1 MRTEPAPAFASACG
15 LSIPPTIGSI
25 AAGDRGRARYRHC
38 MFMRVLALVF
48 NAFPVRWQRRFM
60 TAAHDR
66 FLVGVAGLG
75 IDPAGRVLLARHRF
89 GGPEWRFLGGF
100 IRRGERVED
109 ALVRE
114 IREETGLV
122 IEVGPILE
130 VGTGFRW
137 ARVEIVFAFR
147 VTAGTPALTAE
158 VAELAWFAPDALPAV
173 RADQRGLIER
183 HVPAAREWAN
193 RT

>member
-1 MRTEPAPAFASACG
+1 MTVLMRF
-15 LSIPPTIGSI
+15 
-25 AAGDRGRARYRHC
+25 
-38 MFMRVLALVF
+38 LALIFNVF
-48 NAFPVRWQRRFM
+48 PARWQRRFM
-60 TAAHDR
+60 TAAHTR

-75 IDPAGRVLLARHRF
+75 VDREGRVLLARHRF
-89 GGPEWRFLGGF
+89 GGPQWRFLGGF

-109 ALVRE
+109 ALKRE
-114 IREETGLV
+114 IREETGLA

-147 VTAGTPALTAE
+147 VRGGTEALTAE
-158 VAELAWFAPDALPAV
+158 VAELAWFPVDALPDV

-183 HVPAAREWAN
+183 HLDRARAWAAD
-193 RT
+193 